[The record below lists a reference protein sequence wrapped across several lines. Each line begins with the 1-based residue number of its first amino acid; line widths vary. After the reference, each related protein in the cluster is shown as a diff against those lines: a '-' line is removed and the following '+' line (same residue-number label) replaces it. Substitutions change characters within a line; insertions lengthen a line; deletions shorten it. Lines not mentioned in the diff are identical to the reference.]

1 MSKNFVDNDNAT
13 ALMGAVE
20 ESIANTRI
28 FKGTFDDYNALT
40 PEEKAK
46 YSYIATPK
54 TPGEAIT
61 DAVTDGDM
69 RPVTS
74 NAVYDALQDKVNAEM
89 GTLQTSPTFPI
100 TLERPAFVYVGAST
114 QTDRAVLNVKIG
126 PNTFFITSGGGG
138 ENNAFMLPK
147 GATINGVANGTV
159 QFAYM

>member
-1 MSKNFVDNDNAT
+1 MSNFVDNNNAT

-28 FKGTFDDYNALT
+28 FPGTLDEYDAL
-40 PEEKAK
+40 PSEEKAK
-46 YSYIATPK
+46 YRFIATP
-54 TPGEAIT
+54 
-61 DAVTDGDM
+61 DSVTEDVSNVVADGDM

-89 GTLQTSPTFPI
+89 GTLQTPPTFPI
-100 TLERPAFVYVGAST
+100 TLGRPAFVYVGASA
-114 QTDRAVLNVKIG
+114 QSDRAVLNVKIG
-126 PNTFFITSGGGG
+126 TDTLYITSGGGG

-159 QFAYM
+159 QYAYM